1 MKKRHVSGEA
11 ALLFA
16 ILIDSM
22 GVALMTKADFGIS
35 SISSVPYAVH
45 QMLPVLSLGTWTYI
59 FQTLLVVSLMVL
71 TRRFNVNYLFAF
83 VMGVF
88 FGKML
93 DVHML
98 WIQYLPDALG
108 WRISYMAVSFCI
120 LAVGICLSNN
130 SGLPIVPTDTFP
142 RDLSQILGKGYPR
155 VKTTFDLICLTATA
169 AISLFGLHRLAGIG
183 IGTVVCA
190 CFTGK
195 AIGLVQKFF
204 DRYVVFERK
213 LAPQFLRTV

>member
-1 MKKRHVSGEA
+1 MEKKHISGEA

-22 GVALMTKADFGIS
+22 GVALMTKANFGIS
-35 SISSVPYAVH
+35 SITSVPYAVH
-45 QMLPVLSLGTWTYI
+45 EMLPVLSLGTWTYI
-59 FQTLLVVSLMVL
+59 FQTLLVASLMVM
-71 TRRFNVNYLFAF
+71 TRRFNTNYLFAF

-98 WIQYLPDALG
+98 WIQYLPEGLG
-108 WRISYMAVSFCI
+108 WRIFYLAVSFCI

-142 RDLSQILGKGYPR
+142 RDLSHILGKPYPQI
-155 VKTTFDLICLTATA
+155 KTTFDLICLATTA
-169 AISLFGLHRLAGIG
+169 AISFFGLHRLAGIG
-183 IGTVVCA
+183 IGTVLCA

-195 AIGLVQKFF
+195 AIGQVQRFL
-204 DRYVVFERK
+204 DRHVVFERK
-213 LAPQFLRTV
+213 VAPRFLRTV

>member
-1 MKKRHVSGEA
+1 MDGEIEA
-11 ALLFA
+11 AMQGLRGFMFDHIYTNSAAKQEDRKAQELLRR
-16 ILIDSM
+16 LYEYYMEPVSYTHLM

-93 DVHML
+93 V
-98 WIQYLPDALG
+98 
-108 WRISYMAVSFCI
+108 
-120 LAVGICLSNN
+120 
-130 SGLPIVPTDTFP
+130 
-142 RDLSQILGKGYPR
+142 
-155 VKTTFDLICLTATA
+155 
-169 AISLFGLHRLAGIG
+169 
-183 IGTVVCA
+183 
-190 CFTGK
+190 
-195 AIGLVQKFF
+195 
-204 DRYVVFERK
+204 
-213 LAPQFLRTV
+213 

>member
-1 MKKRHVSGEA
+1 MEKKRISGEA

-22 GVALMTKADFGIS
+22 GVALMTKANFGIS
-35 SISSVPYAVH
+35 SITSVPYAVH
-45 QMLPVLSLGTWTYI
+45 EMLPVLSLGTWTYI
-59 FQTLLVVSLMVL
+59 FQTLLVASLMVL
-71 TRRFNVNYLFAF
+71 TRRFNANYLFAF

-98 WIQYLPDALG
+98 WIQYLPDSLG
-108 WRISYMAVSFCI
+108 WRIFYLAVSFCI

-142 RDLSQILGKGYPR
+142 RDLSHILGKPYPQI
-155 VKTTFDLICLTATA
+155 KTTFDLICLATTA
-169 AISLFGLHRLAGIG
+169 AVSLFGLHRLAGIG
-183 IGTVVCA
+183 IGTVLCA

-195 AIGLVQKFF
+195 SIGLVQRFL
-204 DRYVVFERK
+204 DRRVIFERK
-213 LAPQFLRTV
+213 VAPRFLRTV